1 MLSLWFHSFGY
12 PQPVH
17 ILVDVQSLSCV
28 KIFVTPWSIA
38 GQASLSITTS
48 WSSLKHMFFESVMP
62 SNHLI
67 LCHSLLLLP
76 SIFPSIRVF
85 SNESVLCSSLINYK
99 AIIKKEKIW
108 KYNRERNTCKELNL
122 WTIKTALPTIT
133 SLWNLSFWL
142 EWICPLT
149 LYTAALPS
157 PCMSADKQHFL

>member
-1 MLSLWFHSFGY
+1 MTFSFTFSC
-12 PQPVH
+12 
-17 ILVDVQSLSCV
+17 ILLVPFDKFRSAQSLGCV
-28 KIFVTPWSIA
+28 RLFVTPWTA
-38 GQASLSITTS
+38 AHQASLFTTNPRSLLKLMSIK
-48 WSSLKHMFFESVMP
+48 LGMP

-133 SLWNLSFWL
+133 SL
-142 EWICPLT
+142 
-149 LYTAALPS
+149 
-157 PCMSADKQHFL
+157 